1 MGFFNQQQ
9 SLFIGWNL
17 YSYKT
22 CQKTLHVCFC
32 LIAQYFYNLLT
43 LGIAGAFAIKRDN
56 PISVDIKSQVL
67 NIKWLTVN
75 IIVRRIATEAKGQ
88 RLRIENGF
96 CLCKKM

>member
-32 LIAQYFYNLLT
+32 LIAQYLYNLLT
-43 LGIAGAFAIKRDN
+43 LGIAGAFAIKSNN
-56 PISVDIKSQVL
+56 PISVDIESSLKHKMA
-67 NIKWLTVN
+67 NCKYYCK
-75 IIVRRIATEAKGQ
+75 ATEAKGQ